1 MSLPTPRRALGLT
14 ALCTLTLAGCVD
26 FDREVVVITTPP
38 DSKELR
44 ALIIYEGIHGKGNSA
59 ADLTEA
65 KQQLGQFVD
74 RGQEFCLI
82 DNWITHVVLTPS
94 ENDDPQGAATKTL
107 LRGELTVRNHAFY
120 LEGGKLCG
128 YQTVTARDRDRLVA
142 GLNKIGSA
150 VAAEGVKKE
159 REKPRENPSD
169 LSEESLRRLEKAAQS
184 GFAWL
189 ELQPGQLRFTL
200 PITAA
205 DAKRLKNEFAASNDE
220 FTKALL
226 KENSVTIGADDAGF
240 HVTLG
245 EGGGKPIRYTVPHP
259 PSFPSFRKEI
269 TEYARTLKVPFKD
282 GLTTEKVIAE
292 FLKGGR

>member
-1 MSLPTPRRALGLT
+1 MRTT
-14 ALCTLTLAGCVD
+14 TLA
-26 FDREVVVITTPP
+26 T
-38 DSKELR
+38 LL
-44 ALIIYEGIHGKGNSA
+44 AL
-59 ADLTEA
+59 
-65 KQQLGQFVD
+65 
-74 RGQEFCLI
+74 
-82 DNWITHVVLTPS
+82 VLTSGARPIADGRPGGTRIKDIAS
-94 ENDDPQGAATKTL
+94 LQGAYSVPL
-107 LRGELTVRNHAFY
+107 V
-120 LEGGKLCG
+120 G
-128 YQTVTARDRDRLVA
+128 YGLVA